1 MVRDFGINDEDV
13 LNAVRYHTTSRK
25 EMSLLEK
32 IIYIADVIEPNR
44 NHPGVEELRELA
56 FKDLDKAILASLN
69 QCISFVKEKG
79 YDLDND
85 TLEAKNYIMEK
96 IKEDFNG
103 E

>member
-1 MVRDFGINDEDV
+1 M
-13 LNAVRYHTTSRK
+13 
-25 EMSLLEK
+25 
-32 IIYIADVIEPNR
+32 
-44 NHPGVEELRELA
+44 
-56 FKDLDKAILASLN
+56 LDKAILASLN